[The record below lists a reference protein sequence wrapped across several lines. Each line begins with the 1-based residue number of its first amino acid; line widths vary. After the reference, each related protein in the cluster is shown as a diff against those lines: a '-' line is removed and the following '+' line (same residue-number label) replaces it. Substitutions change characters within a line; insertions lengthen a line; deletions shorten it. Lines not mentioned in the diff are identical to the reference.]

1 MAEISACH
9 VMALEQ
15 DMTRKYWLVK
25 KVKSTEDCK
34 TRQKLEKHVKHGKI
48 PNSPRLRI
56 QLTDLIVTIA
66 ETQQEK
72 TPSIAM

>member
-1 MAEISACH
+1 MAEILAFH
-9 VMALEQ
+9 VTALEQ

-34 TRQKLEKHVKHGKI
+34 TRQRLEKHVKHGKI
-48 PNSPRLRI
+48 PNSLRLRI

-66 ETQQEK
+66 ETQLAK
-72 TPSIAM
+72 TPSFAM